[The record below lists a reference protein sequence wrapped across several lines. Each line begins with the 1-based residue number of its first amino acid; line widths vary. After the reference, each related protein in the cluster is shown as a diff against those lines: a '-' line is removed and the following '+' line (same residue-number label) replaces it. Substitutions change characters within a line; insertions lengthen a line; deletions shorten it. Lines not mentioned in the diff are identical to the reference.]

1 MCTTCGTLA
10 GWRIFWRR
18 VGEAGG
24 GGESWGFSNNG
35 EGDTRTHTNTQS
47 CPETTQHWLQTLFF
61 FFLPWAFSTNTT
73 LESCWKLCPSRSI
86 LSPPEAGHVSKLCLS
101 TSGSSWADLWAA
113 WGRRESANTH
123 PLPMQTWASRLGL
136 NHYLDSFHRAAG
148 KTSTSLWWKWS
159 ASLPVSRERLHVVF
173 ICVFLKLW
181 WMLCL
186 KYLV

>member
-1 MCTTCGTLA
+1 MALWQDGGYFDG
-10 GWRIFWRR
+10 GWGRR
-18 VGEAGG
+18 EAGG
-24 GGESWGFSNNG
+24 SPGVSPTTER
-35 EGDTRTHTNTQS
+35 ETRAHTQTHRAALRRHSTDS
-47 CPETTQHWLQTLFF
+47 RPFFF